1 MDEARP
7 REPGDGCEAVAEIRF
22 EPVTPTIGAVVH
34 GIDLQ
39 AGLDEKTAAA
49 IHSALMTHL
58 VLFFPGQDI
67 TPGALVAFARL
78 FGPLEPRHPLY
89 DCVAGYE
96 EILIIENDAER
107 PPDNEVWH
115 ADLTP
120 KPQPPFGSVIQAKA
134 LPPAGGDTIWAN
146 MYAAYETL
154 SEPLQAFLESLTAVH
169 DLHQG
174 FAYLEE
180 RGEAERVEAL
190 HNLDRTAFRACHP
203 VVATHPATGRKLLNV
218 NEAFTSHIVEV
229 SPRESRQILAL
240 LFEHIAQPRFQV
252 RYRWTPNAI
261 AFWDNRSTQHFA
273 VGDYYPHYRKLQRVT
288 ITEDLRAPRLAAAS

>member
-1 MDEARP
+1 MAEARL
-7 REPGDGCEAVAEIRF
+7 RKPGDGGDAAVEIRF

-34 GIDLQ
+34 GIDL
-39 AGLDEKTAAA
+39 EKGIDDTTAAA
-49 IHSALMTHL
+49 IHGALMAHL
-58 VLFFPGQDI
+58 VLFFPEQDI
-67 TPGALVAFARL
+67 SPRALLAFARQ

-96 EILIIENDAER
+96 EIMIIENDAER

-120 KPQPPFGSVIQAKA
+120 KPQPPFGSVIQAKV
-134 LPPAGGDTIWAN
+134 LPPAGGDTMWAN

-154 SEPLQAFLESLTAVH
+154 SEPLRGLLDGLTAVH

-190 HNLDRTAFRACHP
+190 RGLDRKAFRARHP
-203 VVATHPATGRKLLNV
+203 VVVTHPATGRKLLYV

-229 SPRESRQILAL
+229 SPQESRQLLDL
-240 LFEHIAQPRFQV
+240 LFAHIAQPRFQV
-252 RYRWTPNAI
+252 RYRWTPDAI